1 MKFLRLIW
9 INALRNK
16 RRSTLTVLSIALSLF
31 LMTTLLTVVTELERT
46 PAAQEAALRLVTR
59 NAISLANP
67 LPIAYQ
73 QQIDQI
79 PGVAATM
86 QMQWFGGVYVDER
99 NFFAQFGC
107 EPHKFA
113 RIFPE
118 LKIDP
123 IRLGDF
129 VRDRTGCLVGRK
141 LVDRYGWKVGDRIT
155 LQGRIFPADLQLT
168 IRAIYDGEDPSILFF
183 NQEYLNESLKSQGD
197 ADSIGT
203 FYIMAKSAD
212 DVPRI
217 MDAVDAKFRNSLAQT
232 KTETERAFQLSFV
245 SMLGNIKTLIIS
257 VSSVIVFT
265 ILLVVANSM
274 GMSIRERTKEI
285 AVLKTMGFRNRLI
298 LVLLI
303 SESLLL
309 GLIAWLLGSVGA
321 RMLYSNLDYSK
332 ISLLFLERLEVTP
345 RTLLIGLG
353 VAMLVAFASTIV
365 PAYRAAKMTIAT
377 ALRNV

>member
-9 INALRNK
+9 LNAVRNR
-16 RRSTLTVLSIALSLF
+16 RRSILTVLSIALSLF
-31 LMTTLLTVVTELERT
+31 LMTTLLTVVTELERV

-73 QQIDQI
+73 QQIDLI
-79 PGVAATM
+79 PGVATTM
-86 QMQWFGGVYVDER
+86 QMQWFGGVYVDES

-107 EPHKFA
+107 EPRKFA
-113 RIFPE
+113 RMYPE
-118 LKIDP
+118 YRIDP
-123 IRLGDF
+123 AQLSDF
-129 VRDRTGCLVGRK
+129 VRDRTGCLAGRI
-141 LVDRYGWKVGDRIT
+141 LVDRYGWKIGDRIT
-155 LQGRIFPADLQLT
+155 LQGRIFPVDLQLT
-168 IRAIYDGEDPSILFF
+168 IRAIYDGEDTTALFF
-183 NQEYLNESLKSQGD
+183 DQEYLNESLKSQGD
-197 ADSIGT
+197 ADYIGT
-203 FYIMAKSAD
+203 IFIMAKSAE

-217 MDAVDAKFRNSLAQT
+217 MDAVDEKFRNSLAQT

-274 GMSIRERTKEI
+274 GMSIRERTTEI
-285 AVLKTMGFRNRLI
+285 AVLKTMGFRNRLVLI
-298 LVLLI
+298 LLV

-321 RMLYSNLDYSK
+321 RMLYNNLDYTK
-332 ISLLFLERLEVTP
+332 INLFFIGRLEVTP
-345 RTLLIGLG
+345 NTVLIGFG
-353 VAMLVAFASTIV
+353 VAMLIAFASTIV

>member
-46 PAAQEAALRLVTR
+46 PASQEAALRLVTR

-67 LPIAYQ
+67 LPISYQ

-79 PGVAATM
+79 SGVAATM
-86 QMQWFGGVYVDER
+86 QMQWFGGIYVDER

-107 EPHKFA
+107 EPHKFS

-118 LKIDP
+118 LKVDSIP
-123 IRLGDF
+123 LGDF
-129 VRDRTGCLVGRK
+129 IRDRTGCLVGRK
-141 LVDRYGWKVGDRIT
+141 LADRYNWKIGDRIT

-168 IRAIYDGEDPSILFF
+168 IRAIYDGEDASVLFF
-183 NQEYLNESLKSQGD
+183 NQEYLNESLKSQGT

-203 FYIMAKSAD
+203 FYIMAKSAG

-274 GMSIRERTKEI
+274 GMSIRERTTEI

-298 LVLLI
+298 LVLLV

-321 RMLYSNLDYSK
+321 RMLYSSIDYSK
-332 ISLLFLERLEVTP
+332 ISLFFIERLEVTP
-345 RTLLIGLG
+345 QTLLLGLG
-353 VAMLVAFASTIV
+353 VAMLIAFASTIV
-365 PAYRAAKMTIAT
+365 PAYRAAKMTIAA

>member
-1 MKFLRLIW
+1 
-9 INALRNK
+9 
-16 RRSTLTVLSIALSLF
+16 
-31 LMTTLLTVVTELERT
+31 
-46 PAAQEAALRLVTR
+46 
-59 NAISLANP
+59 
-67 LPIAYQ
+67 
-73 QQIDQI
+73 
-79 PGVAATM
+79 
-86 QMQWFGGVYVDER
+86 
-99 NFFAQFGC
+99 
-107 EPHKFA
+107 
-113 RIFPE
+113 
-118 LKIDP
+118 
-123 IRLGDF
+123 

-141 LVDRYGWKVGDRIT
+141 LVDRYGWKIGDRIT

-168 IRAIYDGEDPSILFF
+168 IRAIYDGEDPSVLFF

-217 MDAVDAKFRNSLAQT
+217 MDAVDTKFRNSLAQT

-245 SMLGNIKTLIIS
+245 AMLGNIKTLIIS

-274 GMSIRERTKEI
+274 GMSIRERTTEI

-298 LVLLI
+298 LLLLI

-332 ISLLFLERLEVTP
+332 ISLLFLERLYVTP

-353 VAMLVAFASTIV
+353 VAMLIAFASTIV

>member
-46 PAAQEAALRLVTR
+46 PVAQEAALRLVTR
-59 NAISLANP
+59 NAISLGNP

-73 QQIDQI
+73 QQIDMI

-86 QMQWFGGVYVDER
+86 QMQWFGGVYIDEG
-99 NFFAQFGC
+99 NFFAQFGS

-118 LKIDP
+118 YKIDP

-141 LVDRYGWKVGDRIT
+141 LVDRYGWKLGDRIT
-155 LQGRIFPADLQLT
+155 LQGRIFPVDLQLT
-168 IRAIYDGEDPSILFF
+168 IRAIYDGEDPSALFF
-183 NQEYLNESLKSQGD
+183 NQEYLNESLKPQRN

-274 GMSIRERTKEI
+274 AMSIRERTTEI

-298 LVLLI
+298 LMLLI

-332 ISLLFLERLEVTP
+332 ISLFFLERLHVTTS
-345 RTLLIGLG
+345 TLLIGLG
-353 VAMLVAFASTIV
+353 VAMLIAFASTIV